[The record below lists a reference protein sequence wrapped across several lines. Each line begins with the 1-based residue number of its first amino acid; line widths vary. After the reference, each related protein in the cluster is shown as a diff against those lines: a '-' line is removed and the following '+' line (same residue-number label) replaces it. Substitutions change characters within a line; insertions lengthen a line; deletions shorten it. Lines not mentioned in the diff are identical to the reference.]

1 MVSTE
6 SCRRCVRDIE
16 PRHQCYRDGVTEALQ
31 GRLQALDT
39 GLLEQIESQTS
50 DDDKRTLLALQ
61 AALPR
66 RLRQLHVPRD
76 RLAPGGFAPVSG
88 RRSPS
93 GEAILSID
101 PRPAIVP
108 DNRWEEGY
116 EYTDNSTARMLRL
129 LEGVPGANLNK
140 LKTFEASTGDLSP
153 QVITPAPHLCFIDG
167 EHTNP
172 AAARDADFC
181 RSVVRVPG
189 LIAFHDTPVVAPAI
203 GRFLDH
209 SGGFGY
215 RLRDL
220 VFVVEFGGRRIFN
233 HPLLVERMTFHRS
246 EWIWAN
252 RIGVAGRMVREASPV
267 EAVRGPLPD
276 PHAAAAIARP
286 GVTLAPGGARVPG
299 SAPDL
304 AAALTTLAGAASYD
318 EGVHGSASRCADNPA
333 PESGGPR
340 PGP

>member
-1 MVSTE
+1 MRRSSRSTHNPR
-6 SCRRCVRDIE
+6 SCRQ
-16 PRHQCYRDGVTEALQ
+16 PL
-31 GRLQALDT
+31 
-39 GLLEQIESQTS
+39 
-50 DDDKRTLLALQ
+50 
-61 AALPR
+61 
-66 RLRQLHVPRD
+66 
-76 RLAPGGFAPVSG
+76 G
-88 RRSPS
+88 RRVRVYGQQHRPHV
-93 GEAILSID
+93 EA
-101 PRPAIVP
+101 
-108 DNRWEEGY
+108 
-116 EYTDNSTARMLRL
+116 ARGSAGRQ
-129 LEGVPGANLNK
+129 LNK

-153 QVITPAPHLCFIDG
+153 RVISPGPHLCFIDG
-167 EHTNP
+167 EHTGP
-172 AAARDADFC
+172 AAAGDADFC

-233 HPLLVERMTFHRS
+233 HPLVVERMTFHRS

-267 EAVRGPLPD
+267 EAVRPPLRD

-304 AAALTTLAGAASYD
+304 AAALTT
-318 EGVHGSASRCADNPA
+318 HSRRG
-333 PESGGPR
+333 ERPR
-340 PGP
+340 GN